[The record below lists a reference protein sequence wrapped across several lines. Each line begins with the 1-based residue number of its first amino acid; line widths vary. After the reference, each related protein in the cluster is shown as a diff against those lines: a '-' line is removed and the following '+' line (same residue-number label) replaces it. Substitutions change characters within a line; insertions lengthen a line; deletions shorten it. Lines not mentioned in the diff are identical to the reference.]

1 MDSLYILGLE
11 MIIWLQESFP
21 QLEGFFKLITG
32 LGNEE
37 FYLAILPLIYW
48 TINKRLGKQ
57 LGFVFFITLGINT
70 ILKQAFR
77 GPRPFLIDPD
87 VGLADTGG
95 YGVPSGHTQ
104 YATVL
109 YLMVAG
115 WIRNFWVWL
124 FALIMIFIMGIS
136 RIYLGQHF
144 IHDVIAGFVV
154 GLIILACYLV
164 WRRYFAKNFS
174 KRILGQKLLVVI
186 LITVIMAVLYG
197 AILLIIGS
205 PDLSVSW
212 AEFIPEAEL
221 ASKTEMATAVGAL
234 LGFGIG
240 IILEGSRVRFRVD
253 GPLSKRIV
261 RYLLGIVVTVII
273 WRGLGFLFPR
283 EPLWLAIPLRIF
295 RYTLITLWASY
306 FAPMVFVRLRLADA
320 DPPAAI
326 KQKL

>member
-1 MDSLYILGLE
+1 MDFLYVLGLE
-11 MIIWLQESFP
+11 MIVWLQESFP

-37 FYLAILPLIYW
+37 FYLAVLPLVYW

-57 LGFVFFITLGINT
+57 LGFVFFIALGINT
-70 ILKQAFR
+70 MLKQAFR
-77 GPRPFLIDPD
+77 GPRPFWIDPD
-87 VGLADTGG
+87 VGLTDTSG
-95 YGVPSGHTQ
+95 YGIPSGHTQ

-109 YLMVAG
+109 YLMIAG
-115 WIRNFWVWL
+115 LIRNFWVWL
-124 FALIMIFIMGIS
+124 IALIMIFIMGIS

-154 GLIILACYLV
+154 GLIILGFYLV
-164 WRRYFAKNFS
+164 WRRYFSKNYS
-174 KRILGQKLLVVI
+174 KRILGQKLLIVI

-197 AILLIIGS
+197 VILLLVGS

-221 ASKTEMATAVGAL
+221 ASKTEMATAIGAL

-253 GPLSKRIV
+253 GSLSKRII
-261 RYLLGIVVTVII
+261 RYLLGIIITVII
-273 WRGLGFLFPR
+273 WRGLGVLFPR

-295 RYTLITLWASY
+295 RYGLITLWASY
-306 FAPMVFVRLRLADA
+306 FAPLVFVRLNLADA
-320 DPPAAI
+320 DPPPAI
-326 KQKL
+326 DLKL